1 MTRRLVISIAVA
13 VAVGGASIA
22 VLAAGGD
29 PDNGATPDESR
40 PADVGWSHEGRRVF
54 AAMGCGSCHQLAA
67 AGSTGTIGPSLD
79 ERLADH
85 DRGSLIYGIVRA
97 PGRNLGTM
105 PDDYGK
111 RMTDAE
117 LDALVAFLLASAR

>member
-1 MTRRLVISIAVA
+1 MTRRLAVSLAIAA
-13 VAVGGASIA
+13 VVGATAFA

-29 PDNGATPDESR
+29 GDGSDSPGSSGSSDA
-40 PADVGWSHEGRRVF
+40 GWSDEGRRIF

-67 AGSTGTIGPSLD
+67 AGSTGMIGPSLD
-79 ERLADH
+79 ERLAGH
-85 DRGSLIYGIVRA
+85 DSASLVDSIVRA
-97 PGRNLGTM
+97 PRRNLGTM

-117 LDALVAFLLASAR
+117 LDALVSFLLASR